1 MAKTNTEKIEEL
13 STLVSGQLPL
23 LKHQME
29 EARRE
34 NSELKQSVQRL
45 TDQVNDLNRRLTT
58 VEQRCTTLEK
68 HSDRTWQVWLALLVA
83 GIGLL
88 VSLLKK

>member
-13 STLVSGQLPL
+13 STLVTRELPIINYQLG
-23 LKHQME
+23 
-29 EARRE
+29 
-34 NSELKQSVQRL
+34 ELQRTVQRL
-45 TDQVNDLNRRLTT
+45 ADQVNDLNRRLAT

-83 GIGLL
+83 GVGLL